1 MDAIDALVG
10 NHALFTE
17 HFVVAPERAI
27 PDVPEIALL
36 GSILERGIMDLFVQ
50 NKAEPGTAAKI
61 RRDAKKWM
69 MANNPHDAFSFV
81 SICDVFRFDVP
92 NLRNYLLS
100 KIERGEIITIE
111 KDDE

>member
-36 GSILERGIMDLFVQ
+36 RSVLERGIEDLFYTSKVD
-50 NKAEPGTAAKI
+50 PGTAAKI
-61 RRDAKKWM
+61 RRDAKKWIL
-69 MANNPHDAFSFV
+69 ANDYEDAVSFV
-81 SICDVFRFDVP
+81 TICDVFNLDIRH
-92 NLRNYLLS
+92 LRNRLLDMMS
-100 KIERGEIITIE
+100 KGEFLVIERE
-111 KDDE
+111 D